1 MKYLLD
7 CDGVLCDFVSGA
19 IQVHRIKNYSHDD
32 VKHWDFFQD
41 WGMSAEE
48 FYNWCRGYEFWFNLK
63 PYDWAAWLVEEIG
76 LDNFII
82 STAPTMDPTCV
93 QAKLDWLYEHFKIP
107 MTNIMVGSRK
117 ELMAKSGL
125 VLIDDSPKNV
135 EKFREHGGSAI
146 LFPQPWNGGD
156 ERKRIEFFTLLAG

>member
-19 IQVHRIKNYSHDD
+19 LAAHGRSHDGHD
-32 VKHWDFFQD
+32 SVRSWNFFES
-41 WGMSAEE
+41 WGISALE
-48 FYNWCRGYEFWFNLK
+48 FYDKIAGYDFWFNLK
-63 PYDWAAWLVEEIG
+63 PYDWAALLVDEIG
-76 LDNFII
+76 FDNFVI

-93 QAKLDWLYEHFKIP
+93 EAKLDWLFHHFKIP
-107 MTNIMVGSRK
+107 MSNVMIGSRK

-135 EKFREHGGSAI
+135 EKFREHGGNAL

>member
-19 IQVHRIKNYSHDD
+19 IEVHRIPNYKHDD

-41 WGMSAEE
+41 WGMSADE

-63 PYDWAAWLVEEIG
+63 PYDWARGLVEEIG

-93 QAKLDWLYEHFKIP
+93 QAKLDWLYHHFKIP
-107 MTNIMVGSRK
+107 MTNVMVGSRK
-117 ELMAKSGL
+117 ELMAKAGL
-125 VLIDDSPKNV
+125 TLIDDNPKNV
-135 EKFREHGGSAI
+135 EKFKEHGGNAI

-156 ERKRIEFFTLLAG
+156 VRKRREFFTLLAG